1 MDMPPIRNIDE
12 LTLESQTSGT
22 RFAVQF
28 AQLGPLIGAQKLG
41 CRFNVVPPGKSAWP
55 FHSHLMNEELVLV
68 LSGRGQLRF
77 GTTLHPLR
85 TGDVV
90 GMPPGG
96 VERAHQIINNSDDE
110 LRYLAISTME
120 APDIC
125 TYPDS
130 GKFSVFAGAAPG
142 GDKQKR
148 TFTFV
153 GRQESSLDYW
163 DGE

>member
-1 MDMPPIRNIDE
+1 MYMTPIRNIDE
-12 LTLESQTSGT
+12 LTLEEHASGT
-22 RFAVQF
+22 RFAARF

-41 CRFNVVPPGKSAWP
+41 CRYSIVPPGKTAWP
-55 FHSHLMNEELVLV
+55 FHSHLVNEELAIV
-68 LSGRGQLRF
+68 LSGHGELRF
-77 GTTLHPLR
+77 GANRHPLR
-85 TGDVV
+85 PGDVV

-96 VERAHQIINNSDDE
+96 VEHAHQIINNSNED
-110 LRYLAISTME
+110 LCYLAISTME
-120 APDIC
+120 APDVC

-153 GRQESSLDYW
+153 GRQESSVSYW